1 MKRAVLLIVGV
12 MLIAGLAMAKKINL
26 GYEPEGF
33 DELAKEKGVFKT
45 TLIRPDADFSRYTKL
60 NPRKVMLV
68 VRESVPKSQEKET
81 GSLLGSRSRTIVMPD
96 FEELARLKEIIG
108 ESIDTQLKNSTDC
121 ELVHDSGPGTLML
134 RTAVTDVLFDEV
146 SGSKS
151 SNGEPVPILKQG
163 TIVFDLIDG
172 ETGVIQARFGERRK
186 CEPAKASEITEPWPN
201 VVDWA
206 ELAAADLGR
215 ELERM
220 RSQSSAG

>member
-12 MLIAGLAMAKKINL
+12 MLIAGLTMAKKINL
-26 GYEPEGF
+26 SYEPEGF

-68 VRESVPKSQEKET
+68 VRESVPESGEKET
-81 GSLLGSRSRTIVMPD
+81 GSLIGSRSRTIVMPD
-96 FEELARLKEIIG
+96 FEELSRLKEIIG
-108 ESIDTQLKNSTDC
+108 ESIDTQLENCTDC
-121 ELVHDSGPGTLML
+121 VLVHDSGPGTLVL

-186 CEPAKASEITEPWPN
+186 CEPAKASEITESWPN

>member
-12 MLIAGLAMAKKINL
+12 MLIAGLTMAKKINL
-26 GYEPEGF
+26 SYEPEGF

-45 TLIRPDADFSRYTKL
+45 TLIRPDADFSKYTKL

-68 VRESVPKSQEKET
+68 VRESVPESGEKET
-81 GSLLGSRSRTIVMPD
+81 GSLLGSRSRTIVMPE
-96 FEELARLKEIIG
+96 FEELTRLKEIIG
-108 ESIDTQLKNSTDC
+108 ESIDTELKNCTDC
-121 ELVHDSGPGTLML
+121 ELVHDSGPGTLVL

-151 SNGEPVPILKQG
+151 STGEPVPILKQG

-186 CEPAKASEITEPWPN
+186 CESAKASEITEPWPN
-201 VVDWA
+201 VIDWA

-220 RSQSSAG
+220 RSQTSG